1 MTNTPRLPIRGL
13 AAMVLACT
21 VLLVHP
27 LSANAQRYR
36 YEATRLGA
44 FLGAMKYCEERYGES
59 ERRYRHARLRAAK
72 EMDDMDR
79 GERHRVIRARERAY
93 ERGQFMGNRLDRGE
107 CRGLLRASEWSAFSN
122 D

>member
-1 MTNTPRLPIRGL
+1 MTHLRSLSIRRLGVV
-13 AAMVLACT
+13 ALACA
-21 VLLVHP
+21 LLSVQP
-27 LSANAQRYR
+27 LPANAQRYR

-59 ERRYRHARLRAAK
+59 ERRYRHARLRAAR

-93 ERGQFMGNRLDRGE
+93 ERGQFMGNHLDRGE
-107 CRGLLRASEWSAFSN
+107 CRGLLRASEWRAFSDN
-122 D
+122 